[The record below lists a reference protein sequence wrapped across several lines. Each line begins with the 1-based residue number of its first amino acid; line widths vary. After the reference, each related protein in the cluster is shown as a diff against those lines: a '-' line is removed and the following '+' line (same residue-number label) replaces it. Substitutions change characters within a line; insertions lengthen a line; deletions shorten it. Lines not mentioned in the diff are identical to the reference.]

1 MPGDVLI
8 SRVPHNQPVL
18 ELAEGILALREA
30 VTAAESCGD
39 HLASVQQHVQGLV
52 YLAGVCFISP
62 DWQIQNAERS
72 GSPTGT
78 GIQEYRACPC
88 WALTAERPELGHQER
103 DYSLLLLSQQ
113 CRSFQILHPSCWFLV
128 YQQSQSTHVL
138 LFYGSSLWPLFIV
151 MLL

>member
-39 HLASVQQHVQGLV
+39 RLASVQQHVQGLV

-72 GSPTGT
+72 GSPTLQT
-78 GIQEYRACPC
+78 FQLE
-88 WALTAERPELGHQER
+88 ELGFRNIE
-103 DYSLLLLSQQ
+103 
-113 CRSFQILHPSCWFLV
+113 
-128 YQQSQSTHVL
+128 HVPAGL
-138 LFYGSSLWPLFIV
+138 
-151 MLL
+151 